1 LNSFTA
7 DMLNRAMAQI
17 HITQS
22 IFASFERF
30 YRANLI
36 NSVTGYKPAML
47 IGTINNEGLPNVA
60 IFSSVVHLGAD
71 PALVGFIQR
80 PVGVSG
86 DTFRN
91 INANGVYT
99 INHIHEHFI
108 ENAHYTS
115 ARFEPDISEFDA
127 CKLTPN
133 YIDGFNAPFVQES
146 KIKFGLELIEVV
158 PIRHNNTSLVIG
170 AIKHILLDEECLEEN
185 GNINL
190 NHVKDVC
197 ISGLEN
203 YHQVER
209 LRSLPY
215 ASVKNLP
222 SF

>member
-1 LNSFTA
+1 
-7 DMLNRAMAQI
+7 MLNRAMAQI

-22 IFASFERF
+22 IFATYERL

-47 IGTINNEGLPNVA
+47 IGTANNHGLPNLA

-91 INANGVYT
+91 ISANGFYT

-108 ENAHYTS
+108 EKAHFTS
-115 ARFEPDISEFDA
+115 ARFEPDVSEFEA
-127 CKLTPN
+127 CKLIPH
-133 YIDGFNAPFVQES
+133 YIDGFYAPFVQES
-146 KIKFGLELIEVV
+146 KIKFGLELVEVV

-190 NHVKDVC
+190 KQANDVC

-215 ASVKNLP
+215 ASVKNVP
-222 SF
+222 GF